1 VSAARSIARRVLAP
15 VLPDRLVGELIE
27 QRSYEDPVLRELYGH
42 MTDEQARLH
51 FGPDEPLEAEYARRG
66 IRLFHAW
73 RVQVLRE
80 RLGDRLAPARILDV
94 GDTDGLILR
103 DLGKDGLGFNL
114 SPAAV
119 ENIRANGVEAQ
130 LGDGGNLPFADAAFD
145 VALCFETLEHVDSPP
160 EVLTELARVTKPG
173 GDVFVSVP
181 WVPASRVQPRDES
194 LQRGYGHLFE
204 LAPQDFQAMVSH
216 TPLAVEW
223 ATICDVIG
231 RPQTLAQRAYLTA
244 TRRSPLLAGIF
255 RRYQFLHLRHRP

>member
-1 VSAARSIARRVLAP
+1 MSAVRRLAKRVLAP
-15 VLPDRLVGELIE
+15 VLPEKLVGELIE
-27 QRSYEDPVLRELYGH
+27 QRSLEDPVLRELYGH

-51 FGPDEPLEAEYARRG
+51 FGPDEPLDAEYARRG

-80 RLGDRLAPARILDV
+80 RLGARLEAARVLDL

-103 DLGKDGLGFNL
+103 DLGKDGIGFNL

-119 ENIRANGVEAQ
+119 ANIRSNGVEAQ
-130 LGDGGNLPFADAAFD
+130 LGDGGALPFADGTFD

-181 WVPASRVQPRDES
+181 WVPTSRVQPRDPN

-204 LAPQDFQAMVSH
+204 LAPADFQAMVTH
-216 TPLAVEW
+216 TPLSVEW

-231 RPQTLAQRAYLTA
+231 QPRTLPQRAYLAA
-244 TRRSPLLAGIF
+244 TRRSPLLAGVF
-255 RRYQFLHLRHRP
+255 RRYQFLHLRHR